1 MGSSSDEEEVFL
13 IFLILERK
21 LKKNKRRQCARSISQ
36 NKETTGHYHALI
48 QEMHMSDR
56 ESFLKYVTLQN
67 YKKHFW
73 KANISFAIPW
83 KHQKILFPDV
93 FTRYKKDNW
102 AELDL

>member
-1 MGSSSDEEEVFL
+1 MGSSSDEEEEVFL

-21 LKKNKRRQCARSISQ
+21 LKKNKRRQCARSIFQ

-73 KANISFAIPW
+73 KANIYFAIP
-83 KHQKILFPDV
+83 
-93 FTRYKKDNW
+93 
-102 AELDL
+102 

>member
-13 IFLILERK
+13 NFLILE
-21 LKKNKRRQCARSISQ
+21 RRQCARSIFQ

-73 KANISFAIPW
+73 KANISFAIP
-83 KHQKILFPDV
+83 
-93 FTRYKKDNW
+93 
-102 AELDL
+102 